1 MIIHRA
7 QNSFCSITHVSSLP
21 VNSFLCTSNKSAE
34 SLSTLASLGPRL
46 CKTRRFCSTGKS
58 SSSDL
63 NFKHPYLH
71 CLCLSGLISQTHL
84 CIHKQFTLRVRSIQ
98 SLLISGTANW
108 WLNVLHPR
116 HSWAWRFDLN
126 FKHYWSL
133 VVFFK
138 QNKQTKKSEI
148 NTWYKESS
156 PAIFWGRWKK
166 KSREPRRRNKET
178 AHAPHTSYCFQLP
191 CNSGLNTSV
200 TTTGVAN
207 EHRSKRLV
215 FKEKSADSSEEQNEF
230 KTFLTWTYVPPKV
243 IWGLLRW

>member
-1 MIIHRA
+1 MITHRA

-34 SLSTLASLGPRL
+34 SLSTLTSLGPRL
-46 CKTRRFCSTGKS
+46 CKTRRFCSTRKS

-71 CLCLSGLISQTHL
+71 CLCPSSLISQTHL

-126 FKHYWSL
+126 FKHYWSS
-133 VVFFK
+133 VGFFK
-138 QNKQTKKSEI
+138 H
-148 NTWYKESS
+148 
-156 PAIFWGRWKK
+156 KK
-166 KSREPRRRNKET
+166 KKVRSTHGIKKVALQFFLFGGEEKEQR
-178 AHAPHTSYCFQLP
+178 A
-191 CNSGLNTSV
+191 
-200 TTTGVAN
+200 
-207 EHRSKRLV
+207 
-215 FKEKSADSSEEQNEF
+215 KEKKQRNSTCTTHKLLLSAAQ
-230 KTFLTWTYVPPKV
+230 
-243 IWGLLRW
+243 